1 MAQLPTI
8 VSTANR
14 RILPTADL
22 KVDGVT
28 PAAFGA
34 GIGAGLQQIGEAGQQ
49 TGAAMQ
55 ALVLAKQQE
64 EDRLAEFDRQTQF
77 VSFGSDQ
84 STKLTEAS
92 RDLSGPAQD
101 FTKSRM
107 EGFDADAAQFL
118 EKVPERFR
126 PAWQARMAQLRA
138 GVAGEALRTEFTQRD
153 SYYKTTIGDTLGKLL
168 NGAMSSPD
176 KLDDWRAQ
184 GEEIINTSGLSAQDK
199 LEYATRWKGQIGVAA
214 AQGDLQR
221 DPEGAMAR
229 LGGIDFIVETK
240 DGYAG
245 SGASYTKGGQASLKG
260 DIINFFVGKG
270 VPQSV
275 ARGIAA
281 GIESESSG
289 NHRAVNDSSGA
300 YGLGQWLGPRK
311 EALFARYGSNPTR
324 EQQLEFLYSEL
335 KGGDRGGPAVLA
347 AKDEGQAVDRYIRGF
362 MRPGKDTE
370 TGVKRGMRA
379 LGYKVQEAKREPD
392 YGSQTAGGMIAP
404 GNIDLA
410 NRKAVNN
417 ADGSIST
424 EQSFS
429 IGTDKGE
436 VLIPRVVNG
445 KVISEAQAI
454 AHFRRT
460 GENLGT
466 FRTPEDAD
474 RYAEQLHQRQEARY
488 SKSGNGPDVSTRLV
502 GNGQVDPRYADIPI
516 DARVQLIGAAER
528 EIAGRERE
536 VKIAEAEVHDKWV
549 NQFML
554 DLSDGKAGPEDIEAA
569 RKSGRLTDFDEI
581 NRAQSIVEA
590 RQKANIDIDT
600 FNALSATPGFAWNPY
615 DDRQRKA
622 VDAAVTAQGGTPQ
635 AAFNVWQKTGIL
647 GKAGGVALRGAM
659 ISTDPNTVSAG
670 ASIASNMLAR
680 NPNAFAGVE
689 GGEEIER
696 NALLYGHY
704 VNDLGYSPGDAAKR
718 VAEQNTPEM
727 RRKIQMGQPEVAAF
741 RKTVQRTDVQ
751 GMLGKALDTT
761 WFDGR
766 PTFLGPEQ
774 RQAAGQDYA
783 DLAADHFQRYG
794 DANAAQSYASAQM
807 RRLYGVVNG
816 RLMKYPPTRAYPVIG
831 GSQSYIFEQAAAD
844 IKKVTGRTVD
854 PSKVYLMPIP
864 TATAEAFRAG
874 KAPPYEVH
882 YVDKV
887 NGQNVY
893 RVLNGQAFYAD
904 PRVAAR
910 AAGQANKV
918 RLEKERQDYLAREQ
932 FERDATVARFG
943 YLPGVNAPG
952 K

>member
-8 VSTANR
+8 ASTANR

-22 KVDGVT
+22 KVDGAT

-49 TGAAMQ
+49 AGAAMQ
-55 ALVLAKQQE
+55 QLVLAKQQE

-77 VSFGSDQ
+77 VNFGSDQ

-107 EGFDADAAQFL
+107 EGFDADATAFL
-118 EKVPERFR
+118 EKVPARFQ
-126 PAWQARMAQLRA
+126 PAWKARMAQLRS

-153 SYYKTTIGDTLGKLL
+153 NYYKTTIGDSLGKLL

-176 KLDDWRAQ
+176 KLDAWKAQ

-199 LEYATRWKGQIGVAA
+199 LEYTTRWKGQIGVAA

-245 SGASYTKGGQASLKG
+245 SGATYTKGGAASLKG
-260 DIINFFVGKG
+260 DVINFFVGKG

-289 NHRAVNDSSGA
+289 DHRIVNKESGA

-311 EALFARYGSNPTR
+311 EALFARYGNNPTR

-370 TGVKRGMRA
+370 TGIRRGMKA
-379 LGYKVQEAKREPD
+379 LGYKVQEGAP
-392 YGSQTAGGMIAP
+392 AG
-404 GNIDLA
+404 
-410 NRKAVNN
+410 
-417 ADGSIST
+417 DGSVT
-424 EQSFS
+424 M
-429 IGTDKGE
+429 
-436 VLIPRVVNG
+436 
-445 KVISEAQAI
+445 
-454 AHFRRT
+454 RT
-460 GENLGT
+460 
-466 FRTPEDAD
+466 
-474 RYAEQLHQRQEARY
+474 
-488 SKSGNGPDVSTRLV
+488 V
-502 GNGQVDPRYADIPI
+502 GNGTVDPRYADIPI
-516 DARVQLIGAAER
+516 DARIQLIGAAER
-528 EIAGRERE
+528 EIKQRDQE
-536 VKIAEAEVHDKWV
+536 VQVAQQEQHNTWL
-549 NQFML
+549 NQFMN
-554 DLSDGKAGPEDIEAA
+554 DLNDGKAGAEDIEAA

-581 NRAQSIVEA
+581 NRAQGIVEA
-590 RQKANIDIDT
+590 RQKATLDIDT
-600 FNALSATPGFAWNPY
+600 FNALSAQPGFAWNPY

-622 VDAAVTAQGGTPQ
+622 VDAAVAAQGGTPM

-659 ISTDPNTVSAG
+659 ISTDPNSVSAG
-670 ASIASNMLAR
+670 ASIASSMLAR

-761 WFDGR
+761 WFDGK

-844 IKKVTGRTVD
+844 IKKVTGRAVD
-854 PSKVYLMPIP
+854 PSKVYLLPIP

-882 YVDKV
+882 YIDQVS
-887 NGQNVY
+887 GQSVY
-893 RVLNGQAFYAD
+893 RTLNGQAFYAD
-904 PRVAAR
+904 PRVAAK
-910 AAGQANKV
+910 AAGRANQA
-918 RLEKERQDYLAREQ
+918 RLAKEREDYLAREQ
-932 FERDATVARFG
+932 FGRDARVARFG
-943 YLPGVNAPG
+943 YLPGDPEFNG
-952 K
+952 GRK

>member
-8 VSTANR
+8 ASTANR
-14 RILPTADL
+14 RILPSADL
-22 KVDGVT
+22 KIEGAT

-49 TGAAMQ
+49 AGAAMQ
-55 ALVLAKQQE
+55 QLALAKQQE

-77 VSFGSDQ
+77 VNFGSDQ

-92 RDLSGPAQD
+92 RDISGPAVD
-101 FTKSRM
+101 FTKTRM
-107 EGFDADAAQFL
+107 TGFDADAAAFL

-126 PAWQARMAQLRA
+126 PAWTARMAQLRS
-138 GVAGEALRTEFTQRD
+138 GVAGEALRTEFAQRD

-176 KLDDWRAQ
+176 KLDEWRAQ

-240 DGYAG
+240 DGGYA
-245 SGASYTKGGQASLKG
+245 SSTATYTKGGAATLKG
-260 DIINFFVGKG
+260 DVINFFVGKG
-270 VPQSV
+270 VPAHI

-289 NHRAVNDSSGA
+289 DHRAINDTSGA
-300 YGLGQWLGPRK
+300 YGLGQWLGSRK
-311 EALFARYGSNPTR
+311 AALFARYGNNPTR

-335 KGGDRGGPAVLA
+335 RGGDAGGPAVLA

-370 TGVKRGMRA
+370 SGIRRGMKA
-379 LGYKVQEAKREPD
+379 LGYRVQEGAP
-392 YGSQTAGGMIAP
+392 AGEA
-404 GNIDLA
+404 
-410 NRKAVNN
+410 
-417 ADGSIST
+417 
-424 EQSFS
+424 
-429 IGTDKGE
+429 GT
-436 VLIPRVVNG
+436 VTT
-445 KVISEAQAI
+445 
-454 AHFRRT
+454 RT
-460 GENLGT
+460 VGT
-466 FRTPEDAD
+466 
-474 RYAEQLHQRQEARY
+474 
-488 SKSGNGPDVSTRLV
+488 
-502 GNGQVDPRYADIPI
+502 GQVDPRYADIPI
-516 DARVQLIGAAER
+516 DARIQLIGAAER
-528 EIAGRERE
+528 EIESRQRE
-536 VKIAEAEVHDKWV
+536 VKIAEAEQHDKWL
-549 NQFML
+549 NQFMTEL
-554 DLSDGKAGPEDIEAA
+554 NDGKAGMADIEAA

-581 NRAQSIVEA
+581 ARAQNIVEA
-590 RQKANIDIDT
+590 REKANADI
-600 FNALSATPGFAWNPY
+600 NAYTTLANTPGFQWNPY

-622 VDAAVTAQGGTPQ
+622 VDAAVAAQGGTPQ

-689 GGEEIER
+689 GGDEIER

-704 VNDLGYSPGDAAKR
+704 VNDLGYNPADAAKR

-741 RKTVQRTDVQ
+741 RKQIQ
-751 GMLGKALDTT
+751 GTNVASALGKALDTT
-761 WFDGR
+761 WFDGT
-766 PTFLGPEQ
+766 PSFVGPEQ
-774 RQAAGQDYA
+774 RAAAGQDYA
-783 DLAADHFQRYG
+783 DLASDHFQRYG
-794 DANAAQSYASAQM
+794 DANAAKAYALAQM
-807 RRLYGVVNG
+807 KRLYGVVNG
-816 RLMKYPPTRAYPVIG
+816 QLMKYPPTRAYPVIG
-831 GSQSYIFEQAAAD
+831 GSQQYIFNQAAAD

-854 PSKVYLMPIP
+854 PSRVYLMPVP

-874 KAPPYEVH
+874 RAPPYEVH

-887 NGQNVY
+887 NGQDVY
-893 RVLNGQAFYAD
+893 RVLTGKVFYAD
-904 PRVAAR
+904 PRAAAR
-910 AAGQANKV
+910 AAGQANAA
-918 RLEKERQDYLAREQ
+918 RLAKERADYLRREQ
-932 FERDATVARFG
+932 FSRDARVARFG
-943 YLPGVNAPG
+943 YLPGDPEFNG
-952 K
+952 QFK